1 MQMLIS
7 RNSKKLLEKHRK
19 WLIPK
24 VFVLFWYTA
33 NRHPASDSQIFISSS
48 LETSPSFQ
56 LLATSLS
63 STLQWIIL
71 SGFGFGL
78 LMHKDCLPLGGT
90 PQQASVSELKHPKRK
105 QPIHPK
111 STAPALSPDF
121 SFLADRVA
129 QPSCVPVFTPA
140 SQPLT
145 NFHPPK

>member
-33 NRHPASDSQIFISSS
+33 KSDSQIFLSSS
-48 LETSPSFQ
+48 LETSLSFQ
-56 LLATSLS
+56 LVATSFS

-78 LMHKDCLPLGGT
+78 LMHKDCLPSGGT
-90 PQQASVSELKHPKRK
+90 PQQSSVSELKHPKRK
-105 QPIHPK
+105 QPIYPK
-111 STAPALSPDF
+111 STVPALSPHF
-121 SFLADRVA
+121 SSLADRVA

-140 SQPLT
+140 PQPLT

>member
-33 NRHPASDSQIFISSS
+33 KSDSQIFISSS
-48 LETSPSFQ
+48 LETSLSFQ
-56 LLATSLS
+56 LVATSFS

-105 QPIHPK
+105 QPIYPK
-111 STAPALSPDF
+111 STVPALSPHF
-121 SFLADRVA
+121 SSLADRVA

-140 SQPLT
+140 PQPLT